1 MGKRPLI
8 DKSVKNIKNIKNIYL
23 NYDKYRAS
31 FSQSKQTGLLS
42 FDVSVSAP
50 TLVELENESRDA
62 ITRCVTV
69 CNEFNSGDQNQVKKK
84 ADEKEQKKKD
94 DEKEKGSKKDSKK
107 KKDEPT

>member
-1 MGKRPLI
+1 MRKRPLI
-8 DKSVKNIKNIKNIYL
+8 DKSVKNIKNIKNVYL

-50 TLVELENESRDA
+50 TLNELEIESRDA

-69 CNEFNSGDQNQVKKK
+69 CNEFNSGDQNQVRKK
-84 ADEKEQKKKD
+84 ADEKEQKKT
-94 DEKEKGSKKDSKK
+94 EKK
-107 KKDEPT
+107 KKEKDEDKKLDDKP